1 MKPILVLSLALA
13 TTTGCIIYDN
23 DGSEPVRERGATA
36 DDTGIDTP
44 VDNPELPSVTL
55 SFLPPQAEQGESFI
69 GSLTVEEGDLSL
81 GDCHDVVVY
90 GDASVDALIA
100 RSGEV
105 LVSITA
111 NDDATPGVVDVLVE
125 LNGLPAS
132 VSLDPRGPSAS
143 DSVTIK
149 GTAGNDAL
157 TLTGTTLDNGT
168 TTLDLGGVENLTLDI
183 SNGGADTISVDQDFT
198 GSARSIIV
206 TGDLSDDVVSLQSTT
221 KQQQV
226 NIFSEG
232 SYNAQVQEVLGG
244 DLVLEEVL
252 SSEKRKP

>member
-13 TTTGCIIYDN
+13 TTSGCIIYDN
-23 DGSEPVRERGATA
+23 DGNEPVRERGASA

-100 RSGEV
+100 RSGVV

-125 LNGLPAS
+125 LNDGTAAWLEGAFTIFPAGS
-132 VSLDPRGPSAS
+132 GKSAS
-143 DSVTIK
+143 AWGAENPDALES
-149 GTAGNDAL
+149 AGN
-157 TLTGTTLDNGT
+157 
-168 TTLDLGGVENLTLDI
+168 
-183 SNGGADTISVDQDFT
+183 
-198 GSARSIIV
+198 
-206 TGDLSDDVVSLQSTT
+206 
-221 KQQQV
+221 
-226 NIFSEG
+226 
-232 SYNAQVQEVLGG
+232 
-244 DLVLEEVL
+244 EEC
-252 SSEKRKP
+252 P

>member
-125 LNGLPAS
+125 LNDGTAVWLEGAFTIFPAGS
-132 VSLDPRGPSAS
+132 GKSAS
-143 DSVTIK
+143 AWGAENPDALES
-149 GTAGNDAL
+149 AGN
-157 TLTGTTLDNGT
+157 
-168 TTLDLGGVENLTLDI
+168 
-183 SNGGADTISVDQDFT
+183 
-198 GSARSIIV
+198 
-206 TGDLSDDVVSLQSTT
+206 
-221 KQQQV
+221 
-226 NIFSEG
+226 
-232 SYNAQVQEVLGG
+232 
-244 DLVLEEVL
+244 EEC
-252 SSEKRKP
+252 P